1 MTLHKLTAG
10 SGYDYLTRQV
20 ARQDATEVGHAGLA
34 SYYTERGETPGAW
47 MGSGMTGIIGLEAG
61 DTVTAKHMQNLFGY
75 GIQPLGEDA
84 ATLARRGS
92 PHVDE
97 TDLDR
102 VMLMGRAYPV
112 IEGDLGELRKKV
124 AGRLDKINRAKGL
137 PSGTAVDLDTRAKVR
152 TEVATEMFRDTHGRD
167 PLNERELAGLI
178 ARASRPSSTAVTG
191 YDLAFSP
198 VKSVSALWAVADQ
211 GTAAKI
217 EVAHQAA
224 VTDALAFIEKHA
236 LFTRT
241 GTGGARQ
248 VDVTGLVATAFTHR
262 DSRAGDPDLHTHVAV
277 ANKVQTLDGKWLSI
291 DGRVLFKATVTASET
306 YNTALEQH
314 LGTLGLRFED
324 RPSGDARA
332 RPVREVVGVPA
343 ELNERWSSRRADIEA
358 RRGVLAR
365 EFQARHWRPPTAVEA
380 VKLAQQATL
389 QTRQDKHAP
398 RTLAEQRT
406 QWAVQA
412 RHVLGSQEEV
422 DQMVANVLAQGP
434 RRSWVHPGEGWV
446 DRYAGHMIDTIAERR
461 GTWQVWHVRAEAQRL
476 ARSVDV
482 PLEHAPGLVDEL
494 VHRALATH
502 SIALAK
508 PRDEAAVEPE
518 VLRRRD
524 GSSVYTVAGSQLF
537 TSSAI
542 LQAEQ
547 FLLEAAGR
555 TGGRVAPETCVGVA
569 LLELEANGVR
579 LNPGQASLV
588 RRMATSGSRVQLAIA
603 PAGAG
608 KTTAM
613 AALTRAWEASGGTV
627 VGLAPSAAAA
637 GQLRSQI
644 EAPTD
649 TAAALTHHL
658 DGGQS
663 SNGWAL
669 AAQIN
674 RGTLVLIDEAGMSD
688 TLSLRTA
695 VEYALDRGA
704 SVRLVGDDQ
713 QLAAIGA
720 GGVLRDIEATHGSV
734 RLTELMRF
742 TDRAEGAAS
751 LALRQG
757 DTAALGFYLDQ
768 QRVHVGDTG
777 TMADQV
783 FAAWKAD
790 TTAGRDSIMLAPTR
804 ELASHLNHR
813 ARADRLVAGGEVPVR
828 TRTLADGN
836 QASPGDL
843 IITRSNNRSLRT
855 SATDFVKNGDRWH
868 IIRLTRGGDL
878 VVRHRETRR
887 RIVLP
892 ASYVQTHTELGYA
905 STVHTAQGLSVD
917 TMHGL
922 IGGGESRQQFYTM
935 MTRGRGA
942 NHAYLEVVGDGDPHT
957 LIQPRNTI
965 PPTATDILERILARD
980 DAPRSVHTMVRD
992 DAAAT
997 TGLGHAATRYVDA
1010 LTFAAEQ
1017 RLGSAGVHRLERA
1030 ADLVPGLTQSP
1041 AWPTLRAHLILLSA
1055 HDVDPVAALRQ
1066 AAVTRELDTAA
1077 DPAAV
1082 LGWRLDDSGLR
1093 NAGPGPLPWLPGI
1106 PASLA
1111 ADPTWSDYLI
1121 QRADLVCALAQQVSQ
1136 ESRDADTPSW
1146 ARQGTQRP
1154 EPDLLARVQVWRAA
1168 NQVQDTDLR
1177 PTGPRQIAKAH
1188 ALHQQDLDTC
1198 LRMGRH
1204 PAMAEFGPLITAASP
1219 TARQD
1224 RFAPVLAE
1232 RLAGLSRAGLDAPAT
1247 VQAALRD
1254 GPLPDDHACA
1264 ALWWRINRTLSP
1276 AVATEMDTQHAL
1288 ATDWQHLLVD
1298 HVGTARATAMQDSP
1312 WWPALVTTIEQA
1324 TARGWPVTELL
1335 HQAAADGARVD
1346 DAQAMTWR
1354 VSLLTSTP
1362 PPEDDHHTP
1371 QEDQPPMDLYDHHD
1385 RDQAPPEHAPT
1396 DSELRDHLAQAAL
1409 PDDDLEP
1416 APDPTPPP
1424 GHLDEESPAV
1434 ALALLARIRDLGPDP
1449 LEYSERELAHQWDR
1463 AQEQQ
1468 ESPVP
1473 VDRLATVNEMALDY
1487 YESRLVDEHGW
1498 ARDYLADRFGHDIA
1512 GHPHI
1517 RPGYAP
1523 AGWTHLVDHL
1533 RGRGVTDL
1541 ELETSGLASRT
1552 RSGDLIDR
1560 FRDRA
1565 VMPVMDQDQVLGF
1578 IGRRNPARTDEEK
1591 AGPKYLNT
1599 PTTPLFRKGDRLY
1612 GTHQALLN
1620 AGAIPV
1626 LVEGLMDAHAVTLA
1640 THGTCVGVTPLG
1652 TAMTEAQARQLAE
1665 YSDRPLVATDGD
1677 LAGQIAA
1684 HRDYWLLAQHGA
1696 TPQLVTFPDGS
1707 DPASILERR
1716 GPGALAAALRDN
1728 HSPLSNAL
1736 LDERLTHL
1744 TGPQAL
1750 DEAASVLA
1758 TTPSDHWDPG
1768 VTRIAAVT
1776 GTDTGTVRGVLVSR
1790 MRAWN
1795 KNPRHTAGEQIGR
1808 LRQVRERNAE
1818 KRSLTTSV
1826 LAPAPLIPTTH
1837 RERVIVSPQ
1846 CGGPARRR

>member
-1 MTLHKLTAG
+1 MTIHKLTAG

-34 SYYTERGETPGAW
+34 SYYTERGETPGVW
-47 MGSGMTGIIGLEAG
+47 MGSGMVGIIGLGAG
-61 DTVTAKHMQNLFGY
+61 DTVKAEHMQNLFGY
-75 GIQPLGEDA
+75 GIQPLGEDV
-84 ATLARRGS
+84 ATLARRDG
-92 PHVDE
+92 PDADE
-97 TDLDR
+97 ADLDR
-102 VMLMGRAYPV
+102 VMLGRAYPV
-112 IEGDLGELRKKV
+112 IKGDLGELRKKV

-137 PSGTAVDLDTRAKVR
+137 PVGTAVDLDTRARVR
-152 TEVATEMFRDTHGRD
+152 TEVATEMFRDAHGRD
-167 PLNERELAGLI
+167 PLNERELAGLV
-178 ARASRPSSTAVTG
+178 ARASRPSSTAVAG

-217 EVAHQAA
+217 ELAHQAA
-224 VTDALAFIEKHA
+224 VKDALSFIEQHA

-314 LGTLGLRFED
+314 LARLGLRFED
-324 RPSGDARA
+324 RPSGDART

-358 RRGVLAR
+358 RRDVLAQ
-365 EFQARHWRPPTAVEA
+365 EFQARHGRPPTAVEA

-406 QWAVQA
+406 QWAAEA
-412 RHVLGSQEEV
+412 RHVLGSQERV
-422 DQMVANVLAQGP
+422 HQVVSGVLAQGP
-434 RRSWVHPGEGWV
+434 RGRWVHPGQEWV
-446 DRYAGHMIDTIAERR
+446 DRHAGQMIGTIAARR
-461 GTWQVWHVRAEAQRL
+461 ATWQVWHVRAEAERV

-482 PLEHAPGLVDEL
+482 PLEHASELVDEL

-508 PRDEAAVEPE
+508 PRDVAAVEPE

-537 TSSAI
+537 TSLAV

-637 GQLRSQI
+637 GQLRDQTGAS
-644 EAPTD
+644 TD
-649 TAAALTHHL
+649 TLAALTHHL
-658 DGGQS
+658 TGGQS
-663 SNGWAL
+663 TNGQAL
-669 AAQIN
+669 AAQIS

-688 TLSLRTA
+688 TLSLHTA

-720 GGVLRDIEATHGSV
+720 GGVLRDIDATHGSV

-757 DTAALGFYLDQ
+757 DTAALGFYLDE

-777 TMADQV
+777 TMADRV

-790 TTAGRDSIMLAPTR
+790 TTTGCDSIMLAPTR
-804 ELASHLNHR
+804 ELASHLNQR
-813 ARADRLVAGGEVPVR
+813 ARADRLAADGEVPVR

-868 IIRLTRGGDL
+868 IIGVKRGGDL
-878 VVRHRETRR
+878 VVRHRDTRR

-892 ASYVQTHTELGYA
+892 ASYVDTHTELGYA

-935 MTRGRGA
+935 MTRGRTA

-965 PPTATDILERILARD
+965 PPTATDILEGILARD
-980 DAPRSVHTMVRD
+980 DAPRSVHTLVREE
-992 DAAAT
+992 AAAT

-1010 LTFAAEQ
+1010 LTYAAEQ
-1017 RLGSAGVHRLERA
+1017 RLGTAGVHRLERA
-1030 ADLVPGLTQSP
+1030 ADLVPELTQSP

-1111 ADPTWSDYLI
+1111 ADPTWSDYLSE
-1121 QRADLVCALAQQVSQ
+1121 RADLVRDLAEQVSE

-1154 EPDLLARVQVWRAA
+1154 EPELLARVQVWRAA
-1168 NQVQDTDLR
+1168 NQVEDTDLR

-1198 LRMGRH
+1198 LRVGRH
-1204 PAMAEFGPLITAASP
+1204 PAIAEFGPLITAASP
-1219 TARQD
+1219 ATHQD

-1247 VQAALRD
+1247 VQAALSD

-1288 ATDWQHLLVD
+1288 ATDWQHLLAD

-1312 WWPALVTTIEQA
+1312 WWPALVTTVEQA
-1324 TARGWPVTELL
+1324 TARGWPVTDLL

-1354 VSLLTSTP
+1354 ISLLTSTP
-1362 PPEDDHHTP
+1362 PTEDDHHTP
-1371 QEDQPPMDLYDHHD
+1371 QEDQPPMDLYDHHGE
-1385 RDQAPPEHAPT
+1385 QAPPEHAPT
-1396 DSELRDHLAQAAL
+1396 DDELLDHLAQADL

-1416 APDPTPPP
+1416 APDPTPP
-1424 GHLDEESPAV
+1424 GHQDEESPAV

-1449 LEYSERELAHQWDR
+1449 LEYSEAELARQWDR
-1463 AQEQQ
+1463 AQERQ

-1473 VDRLATVNEMALDY
+1473 VDRLAAVSAMALDY
-1487 YESRLVDEHGW
+1487 FESRLVDDSGW

-1512 GHPHI
+1512 GHRHV

-1533 RGRGVTDL
+1533 RGHGVSDL
-1541 ELETSGLASRT
+1541 ELETTGLAFRT
-1552 RSGDLIDR
+1552 RTGNLIDR

-1578 IGRRNPARTDEEK
+1578 MGRRNPARGDDEK

-1599 PTTPLFRKGDRLY
+1599 PSTPLFRKGDHLY
-1612 GTHQALLN
+1612 GTNQALLD
-1620 AGAIPV
+1620 AGAVPV
-1626 LVEGLMDAHAVTLA
+1626 LVEGLLDAHAVTLA
-1640 THGTCVGVTPLG
+1640 TRGTCVGVTPLG
-1652 TAMTEAQARQLAE
+1652 TALTEAQARQLAQ

-1677 LAGQIAA
+1677 LAGQMAA

-1696 TPQLVTFPDGS
+1696 TPQLVTLPDGS
-1707 DPASILERR
+1707 DPAGILERR
-1716 GPGALAAALRDN
+1716 GPDALTAALRDN
-1728 HSPLSNAL
+1728 RSPLSDAL

-1744 TGPQAL
+1744 TRPQAL
-1750 DEAASVLA
+1750 GEAASVLA
-1758 TTPSDHWDPG
+1758 TTPSDRWDHG
-1768 VTRIAAVT
+1768 VTRIAVAT
-1776 GTDTGTVRGVLVSR
+1776 GTDRDTVRAVLVSR
-1790 MRAWN
+1790 IRDWN
-1795 KNPRHTAGEQIGR
+1795 QDPRGQVEAQLGQV
-1808 LRQVRERNAE
+1808 RQVRDRTAAE
-1818 KRSLTTSV
+1818 ATS
-1826 LAPAPLIPTTH
+1826 PAP
-1837 RERVIVSPQ
+1837 
-1846 CGGPARRR
+1846 GPALATVPSTYAHADRRAVRGGQLPGSSSPRR

>member
-1 MTLHKLTAG
+1 MTIHKLTAG

-34 SYYTERGETPGAW
+34 SYYTERGETPGVW
-47 MGSGMTGIIGLEAG
+47 MGSGMAGIIGLQAG
-61 DTVTAKHMQNLFGY
+61 DMVAAEHMQNLFGY
-75 GIQPLGEDA
+75 GIQPLGVDA
-84 ATLARRGS
+84 ATRARRDS
-92 PHVDE
+92 PDTDE
-97 TDLDR
+97 AALAR

-137 PSGTAVDLDTRAKVR
+137 PAGTAVDLDTRARVR
-152 TEVATEMFRDTHGRD
+152 TEVATEMFREAHGRD
-167 PLNERELAGLI
+167 PLNERELAGLV
-178 ARASRPSSTAVTG
+178 ARASRPSSTAVAG

-211 GTAAKI
+211 GTAARI
-217 EVAHQAA
+217 ELAHKAA
-224 VTDALAFIEKHA
+224 VNDALAFIEQHA
-236 LFTRT
+236 PYTRT

-324 RPSGDARA
+324 RPSSDART

-343 ELNERWSSRRADIEA
+343 ELNERWSSRRADIKA
-358 RRGVLAR
+358 RRDVLAQ
-365 EFQARHWRPPTAVEA
+365 EFQARHGRPPTAVEA

-398 RTLAEQRT
+398 RTLAEQRA
-406 QWAVQA
+406 QWATEA
-412 RHVLGSQEEV
+412 RHVLGSQDRV
-422 DQMVANVLAQGP
+422 DRMVADVLAQGP
-434 RRSWVHPGEGWV
+434 RRGWVHPGEEWV
-446 DRYAGHMIDTIAERR
+446 ERHAGQMIGTLAERR

-482 PLEHAPGLVDEL
+482 PLEHAPGLVNEL

-508 PRDEAAVEPE
+508 PRDVTAVEPE

-555 TGGRVAPETCVGVA
+555 TGGRVAPKASVGVA
-569 LLELEANGVR
+569 LLELEANGIR

-588 RRMATSGSRVQLAIA
+588 RRMATSGSRLQLAIA

-613 AALTRAWEASGGTV
+613 AALTRAWQASGGTV
-627 VGLAPSAAAA
+627 LGLAPSAAAA
-637 GQLRSQI
+637 GQLRDHIDTS
-644 EAPTD
+644 TD
-649 TAAALTHHL
+649 TLAALTHHL

-663 SNGWAL
+663 ANGQAL
-669 AAQIN
+669 AAQIT
-674 RGTLVLIDEAGMSD
+674 RGTMVLIDEAGMSD

-695 VEYALDRGA
+695 VDYALTRGA
-704 SVRLVGDDQ
+704 SVRLIGDDQ

-768 QRVHVGDTG
+768 QRVHVGDAG
-777 TMADQV
+777 TMADRV
-783 FAAWKAD
+783 FAGWRAD
-790 TTAGRDSIMLAPTR
+790 TDAGRDSIMLAPTR
-804 ELASHLNHR
+804 DLVSHLNQR
-813 ARADRLVAGGEVPVR
+813 ARAERLARAGEVPLR

-836 QASPGDL
+836 DASPGDL
-843 IITRSNNRSLRT
+843 IITRSNDRSLRI

-868 IIRLTRGGDL
+868 VVGITDTGGLD
-878 VVRHRETRR
+878 VRHRDTGRHLS
-887 RIVLP
+887 LP
-892 ASYVQTHTELGYA
+892 AAYVEASTELGYA

-922 IGGGESRQQFYTM
+922 ISGQESRQQFYTM
-935 MTRGRGA
+935 MTRGRAA

-965 PPTATDILERILARD
+965 PQTATDILEGILARD
-980 DAPRSVHTMVRD
+980 DAPRSVHTLARD
-992 DAAAT
+992 EAAAA
-997 TGLGHAATRYVDA
+997 TGLGHAAARYVDA
-1010 LTFAAEQ
+1010 LTFVAEQ
-1017 RLGSAGVHRLERA
+1017 RLGAAGVDRLERA
-1030 ADLVPGLTQSP
+1030 ADLVPELTQSS

-1082 LGWRLDDSGLR
+1082 LGWRLDDGGLR

-1106 PASLA
+1106 PASLV

-1121 QRADLVCALAQQVSQ
+1121 QRADLVCALAEQVSQ

-1154 EPDLLARVQVWRAA
+1154 EPELLARVQVWRAA
-1168 NQVQDTDLR
+1168 NQVEDTDLR

-1219 TARQD
+1219 AAHQD

-1247 VQAALRD
+1247 VRAALSD

-1264 ALWWRINRTLSP
+1264 ALWWRINRSLSP

-1288 ATDWQHLLVD
+1288 ATDWQRLLVD
-1298 HVGTARATAMQDSP
+1298 HVGAARATAMQDSP
-1312 WWPALVTTIEQA
+1312 WWPALVTTVEQA
-1324 TARGWPVTELL
+1324 TARGWLVTELL

-1354 VSLLTSTP
+1354 ISLLTSTP
-1362 PPEDDHHTP
+1362 PPEDDHHTLR
-1371 QEDQPPMDLYDHHD
+1371 EDQPPMDLYDHHD

-1396 DSELRDHLAQAAL
+1396 DVELRDHLAQAAL
-1409 PDDDLEP
+1409 PDDDLVP
-1416 APDPTPPP
+1416 APDPTPP
-1424 GHLDEESPAV
+1424 GYHFEESPEV

-1473 VDRLATVNEMALDY
+1473 VDRLAAVNEMALDY

-1565 VMPVMDQDQVLGF
+1565 VMPVMNQDQVLGF

-1599 PTTPLFRKGDRLY
+1599 PSTPLFRKGDRLY
-1612 GTHQALLN
+1612 GTHRALLD

-1677 LAGQIAA
+1677 LAGQLAA

-1696 TPQLVTFPDGS
+1696 TPQLVTLPDGS
-1707 DPASILERR
+1707 DPAGILERR
-1716 GPGALAAALRDN
+1716 GPDALVATLRDN
-1728 HSPLSNAL
+1728 RSPLSDAL

-1744 TGPQAL
+1744 TGPEAL

-1758 TTPSDHWDPG
+1758 TTPSTRWDHG

-1795 KNPRHTAGEQIGR
+1795 KNPRHTADEQIGR

-1818 KRSLTTSV
+1818 QRSLTTSV